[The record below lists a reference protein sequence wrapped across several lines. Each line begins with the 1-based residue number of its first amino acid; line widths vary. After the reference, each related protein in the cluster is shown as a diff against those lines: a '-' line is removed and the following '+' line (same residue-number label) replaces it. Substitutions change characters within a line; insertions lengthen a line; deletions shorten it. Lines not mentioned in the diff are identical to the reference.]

1 MYMIIRI
8 TIIKIIIVIIYNIPN
23 IMNKI
28 NENMNYDYID
38 TNSENSGMEQLYYNF
53 IKANIY
59 VDTLQKTDFFDFK
72 LTKVN
77 MISQIPRPEITDRY
91 FFPHEIQKY
100 IDDNA
105 TYIIHYSATIANRNV
120 NLYFTMFNELSS
132 NDIQS
137 LNKRVYMIYMW
148 IFIVNIYAK
157 KSCSKSFVLYVYFTP
172 FKKILP
178 NNQLITLNSEHV
190 NTAYTSGCRENTE
203 TVIFRQEEWFKVF
216 IHETFHN
223 FGLDFSNMN
232 MNNTDSKL
240 NKIFNVNIEYKLYE
254 SYCETWARI
263 INVMFYTYNKLHNN
277 DIVNKSRSKNSINI
291 DKFIETFK
299 KYMKTECMY
308 SITQALKILDFMNL
322 NYKMVTSKKSSI
334 NTRVSNLYTE
344 ESSVFTYYIIT
355 GLLINN
361 YIEFIN
367 WCFLNNTSFLLFDKT
382 QDSLESY
389 IEMIR
394 SFKDNK
400 HIKKNIRK
408 VENKLLSM
416 NDNKKLTDLDR
427 QYIMSLRMSIIDNS

>member
-1 MYMIIRI
+1 MLS
-8 TIIKIIIVIIYNIPN
+8 
-23 IMNKI
+23 IMNKL
-28 NENMNYDYID
+28 NEITNYDYIGTD
-38 TNSENSGMEQLYYNF
+38 IENTGIEQLYHNF

-72 LTKVN
+72 ITKIN
-77 MISQIPRPEITDRY
+77 MISQIPRPEITDSY

-105 TYIIHYSATIANRNV
+105 TYIIHYSATIAHRNV
-120 NLYFTMFNELSS
+120 NLYFTIFNELSS

-137 LNKRVYMIYMW
+137 LNKQVYMIYMW

-157 KSCSKSFVLYVYFTP
+157 KSCSKSFVLYAYFTP

-232 MNNTDSKL
+232 MNNTNSKL
-240 NKIFNVNIEYKLYE
+240 NKIFNVNVEYKLYE

-263 INVMFYTYNKLHNN
+263 INVMFYTYSKLHNS
-277 DIVNKSRSKNSINI
+277 DIVNMTSKKIPINLN
-291 DKFIETFK
+291 KFKMLFQ
-299 KYMKTECMY
+299 KYMRFECTY
-308 SITQALKILDFMNL
+308 SMTQALKILDFMNL
-322 NYKMVTSKKSSI
+322 NYKMITSKTKSFN
-334 NTRVSNLYTE
+334 NTTVSQLYKEKTA
-344 ESSVFTYYIIT
+344 VFTYYIIT
-355 GLLINN
+355 GLLVNDYIKFMNWSFINN
-361 YIEFIN
+361 P
-367 WCFLNNTSFLLFDKT
+367 SFLLFDKS
-382 QDSLESY
+382 QINIESY
-389 IEMIR
+389 IELIR

-400 HIKKNIRK
+400 NIRKNIRNIEK
-408 VENKLLSM
+408 KLLSI
-416 NDNKKLTDLDR
+416 NDNNNLSDIDR
-427 QYIMSLRMSIIDNS
+427 EDFMSLKMSIINIL